1 MLKQDYVYYD
11 EVSKNIVNDVADVI
25 NRQSNNVID
34 FICLIS
40 DTLINE
46 TKSEN
51 DKDLNNYL
59 SNLRGCCKSANIN
72 FIFYM
77 YEKKHY
83 TVTCKYKDKYNMLD
97 MLAKYIDLL
106 YYLEKLNKVKPKN

>member
-34 FICLIS
+34 FIYLIS

-77 YEKKHY
+77 YEK
-83 TVTCKYKDKYNMLD
+83 N
-97 MLAKYIDLL
+97 IIQ
-106 YYLEKLNKVKPKN
+106 